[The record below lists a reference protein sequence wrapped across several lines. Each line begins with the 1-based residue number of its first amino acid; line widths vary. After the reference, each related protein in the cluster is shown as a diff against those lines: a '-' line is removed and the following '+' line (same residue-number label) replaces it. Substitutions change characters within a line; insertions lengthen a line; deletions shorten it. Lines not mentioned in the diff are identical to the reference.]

1 MCENSKM
8 FNIISRCFSFFNNTP
23 PASWVAYITQGLLTC
38 CSCLY
43 YSPMGLQKPLIK
55 LCDVRNESSSFV
67 SEASNRSRFWL
78 ISEHKKSNLFRIELM
93 FYCPIIG
100 RFWFFSLIL
109 VRTLKFLFSGSYLLS
124 FIVVGIAKSNTEGY
138 TASILLSFMTPGH
151 SFGFQILF
159 IELKILFARI

>member
-1 MCENSKM
+1 
-8 FNIISRCFSFFNNTP
+8 
-23 PASWVAYITQGLLTC
+23 
-38 CSCLY
+38 
-43 YSPMGLQKPLIK
+43 MGLQKPLIK
-55 LCDVRNESSSFV
+55 ICDVRNESSSFV

-159 IELKILFARI
+159 IELQILFARI